1 MRSGFNCDTYLQA
14 QEKAIL
20 ERIERFDGR
29 LYLEFG
35 GKLMFDYHA
44 ARVLPGYD
52 PNVKL
57 RLLRELGDQAEI
69 LLCIFAGDIERRRVR
84 GDFGITYDVDA
95 LKLIDDLRSNGLS
108 VLGVVVTRFRGQ
120 PAAES
125 FMKGLSRRG
134 VSVFAHS
141 PTAGYPSEVDLI
153 ASEAGYGRNCYI
165 PCTKPLVIVTGP
177 GPGSGKLGTCLSQ
190 LYHEH
195 NLGTNAGYAK
205 FESFPIWNLPLDH
218 PVNAAYEA
226 ATADIGDFNMI
237 DPFHMKAA
245 GIESVNYNRDVEAFP
260 LLQRLVERITGSTE
274 FYRSPTDMG
283 VNRMAD
289 GIEDDGIV
297 REAALQE
304 MIRRYFRYRCE
315 YVSGL
320 GEGTAVE
327 KLEALLEQYGLTP
340 ERRAVVAPAREARS
354 TATVRD
360 GQGAAL
366 QLDDGKVVIGRTTD
380 LMSAAAGLVLNAV
393 KSVAGIPR
401 EMHLLS
407 PGNIASISRLKT
419 EIMKGSESSLDLE
432 EVLIALSVSAMTSPA
447 AEFAMKNL
455 VRLRNCEAHL
465 TAIPA
470 VGDSAGL
477 RKLGINVTSDPNFAS
492 NLLYRS

>member
-1 MRSGFNCDTYLQA
+1 MHPGFNCDRYLEA
-14 QEKAIL
+14 QKKAIL
-20 ERIERFDGR
+20 ERIDHFEGR

-57 RLLRELGDQAEI
+57 RLLRELSDRAEM
-69 LLCIFAGDIERRRVR
+69 LLCIYAGDIERRRLR
-84 GDFGITYDVDA
+84 CDFGITYDVDA
-95 LKLIDDLRSNGLS
+95 LKLIDDLRANGLS
-108 VLGVVVTRFRGQ
+108 VLGVVVTRFKGQ
-120 PAAES
+120 PAAEA

-134 VSVFAHS
+134 MSVFAHQ
-141 PTAGYPSEVDLI
+141 PTAGYPSDVDLI
-153 ASEAGYGRNCYI
+153 ASEAGYGRNSYI
-165 PCTKPLVIVTGP
+165 PCTKPLVVVTGP

-195 NLGTNAGYAK
+195 KLGTNAGFAK

-237 DPFHMKAA
+237 DPFHLKSA

-260 LLQRLVERITGSTE
+260 LLQRLLERITGAGG

-289 GIEDDGIV
+289 GIEDDQVV

-320 GEGTAVE
+320 GEASAVE
-327 KLEALLEQYGLTP
+327 KAEALLEQYGLTP
-340 ERRAVVAPAREARS
+340 ERRAVVAPARDARRAS
-354 TATVRD
+354 KVPD

-366 QLDDGKVVIGRTTD
+366 QLEDGSLAVGRTSE
-380 LMSAAAGLVLNAV
+380 LMTAPAALVLNAV
-393 KSVAGIPR
+393 KRAAGLPA

-407 PGNIASISRLKT
+407 PGTITSISRLKT
-419 EIMKGSESSLDLE
+419 EALRSQASTLDLG

-447 AEFAMKNL
+447 AELALNSL
-455 VRLRNCEAHL
+455 ARLRGCEAHI
-465 TAIPA
+465 TAIPTA
-470 VGDSAGL
+470 GDSSGL
-477 RKLGINVTSDPNFAS
+477 RKLGVNATSDPSFPS
-492 NLLYRS
+492 NLLYSS

>member
-1 MRSGFNCDTYLQA
+1 MKAGFNCDAYLQA
-14 QEKAIL
+14 QTKAIVQ
-20 ERIERFDGR
+20 RIERFEGR

-35 GKLMFDYHA
+35 GKLMYDYHA

-57 RLLRELGDQAEI
+57 RLLRELSDQAEI

-120 PAAES
+120 PAAEA

-134 VSVFAHS
+134 VSVFAHQ
-141 PTAGYPSEVDLI
+141 PTAGYPSDVDLI
-153 ASEAGYGRNCYI
+153 ASETGYGRNCYI
-165 PCTKPLVIVTGP
+165 PCTKPLVVVTGP

-237 DPFHMKAA
+237 DPFHLKAA
-245 GIESVNYNRDVEAFP
+245 GVESVNYNRDVEAFP
-260 LLQRLVERITGSTE
+260 LLQRLLERITGSSG
-274 FYRSPTDMG
+274 FYGSPTDMG
-283 VNRMAD
+283 VNRMAE
-289 GIEDDGIV
+289 GIEDDSIV

-320 GEGTAVE
+320 GEATAVE
-327 KLEALLEQYGLTP
+327 KAEALLEQYGLSP
-340 ERRAVVAPAREARS
+340 ERRGVVAPAREARS
-354 TATVRD
+354 GSAIRD
-360 GQGAAL
+360 AQGAAL
-366 QLDDGKVVIGRTTD
+366 QLEDGSIVVGRTSS
-380 LMSAAAGLVLNAV
+380 LMSAPAALVLNAV
-393 KSVAGIPR
+393 KRVAGLPQ

-407 PGNIASISRLKT
+407 PGTITSIARLKT
-419 EIMKGSESSLDLE
+419 EILRASASVLDLE

-447 AEFAMKNL
+447 AEFAMKSL
-455 VRLRNCEAHL
+455 TRLRTCEAHL

-477 RKLGINVTSDPNFAS
+477 RKLGINVTSDPNFPS
-492 NLLYRS
+492 SLLYHS